1 VTNTGGSTL
10 VISSIV
16 PTSSRYTVTPTSGSL
31 AAGASMAVNITFTPT
46 NKATISAEI
55 NFTHNAAGSPGK
67 VTVTG
72 RGGSSKIIRSVSS
85 SAEGLPAEFGL
96 SQNYPNPFNPTT
108 TIEYQLPEPSS
119 VRLEIFNALGQQVAL
134 LVDNQ
139 VQSGYQAFEWNAT
152 TTGGLA
158 LSSGIYYFRMQANS
172 VVSGKEFTQI
182 RKMMFV
188 K

>member
-1 VTNTGGSTL
+1 
-10 VISSIV
+10 
-16 PTSSRYTVTPTSGSL
+16 
-31 AAGASMAVNITFTPT
+31 MAVNITFTPT
-46 NKATISAEI
+46 NKATLSAEI
-55 NFTHNAAGSPGK
+55 DFTHNAAGSPGV

-72 RGGSSKIIRSVSS
+72 RGGSTKIIRTVSGNNG
-85 SAEGLPAEFGL
+85 GLPAEFGL

-139 VQSGYQAFEWNAT
+139 VQTGYQRVEWNT
-152 TTGGLA
+152 TNTA
-158 LSSGIYYFRMQANS
+158 SAVLSSGIYYCRIQANS
-172 VVSGKEFTQI
+172 TVSDKVFTQI